1 MTQLLAPFI
10 MEKGKTFILRSIEK
24 VEVTDVNF
32 PDTLWGHATL
42 LPEGDGDEKFSATF
56 GSSTSRANR
65 IWNSPGSP
73 SPF

>member
-24 VEVTDVNF
+24 IEVADVDF

-42 LPEGDGDEKFSATF
+42 LP
-56 GSSTSRANR
+56 R
-65 IWNSPGSP
+65 
-73 SPF
+73 